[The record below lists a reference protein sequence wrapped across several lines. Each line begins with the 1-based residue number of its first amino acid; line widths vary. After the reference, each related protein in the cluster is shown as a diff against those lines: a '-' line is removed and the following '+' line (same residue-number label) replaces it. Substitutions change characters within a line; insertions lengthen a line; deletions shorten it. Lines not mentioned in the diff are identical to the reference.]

1 MKNLAIYKNDICLIA
16 GSGLFVNEVAN
27 YLNFKNLL
35 GQIILLNN
43 NKSLKKNF
51 RNNYEQ
57 FNIKN
62 LEKIISFIKS
72 RNLKKIIVI
81 GYVEL
86 PPLDKIN
93 LSFKSKLLISKDI
106 FLNNINDQ
114 SKILKKYLLNN
125 KLTLLSQKKLLKEM
139 LVTNNDEYVHKET
152 KKIVTQLAKKKFF
165 IQKLY
170 SMNIGQSFIFNGDR
184 LIAMED
190 IFGTNDM
197 ITRIGKISSKFN
209 NLIFVK
215 SKKYDQIDE
224 IDFPIIGL
232 ETLKLLIKYKFR
244 VICLFKNN
252 ILISE
257 KEKFLKQIKTNK
269 ISLIVMS

>member
-1 MKNLAIYKNDICLIA
+1 MKNLATYKNDICLIA

-27 YLNFKNLL
+27 YLNFKKLL
-35 GQIILLNN
+35 GQIIIINE

-51 RNNYEQ
+51 KNNYEQ

-81 GYVEL
+81 GYVDL

-125 KLTLLSQKKLLKEM
+125 KLALLSQKKLLKEM
-139 LVTNNDEYVHKET
+139 LVTRNDDYVHKEN
-152 KKIVTQLAKKKFF
+152 KKIVTQLTKKKVF
-165 IQKLY
+165 IRKLY

-224 IDFPIIGL
+224 IDFPVIGL

-244 VICLFKNN
+244 VICLFKND

-269 ISLIVMS
+269 ISLLVM

>member
-35 GQIILLNN
+35 GQIIIIND
-43 NKSLKKNF
+43 NKFLKKNF
-51 RNNYEQ
+51 KNNYEQ
-57 FNIKN
+57 FNIRN

-72 RNLKKIIVI
+72 KNLQKIIII
-81 GYVEL
+81 GYVDL
-86 PPLDKIN
+86 PPLNKIN
-93 LSFKSKLLISKDI
+93 LSIKSKLLISKDI

-125 KLTLLSQKKLLKEM
+125 KLTLLSQKKILKDM
-139 LVTNNDEYVHKET
+139 LVNNNDECVHKEN
-152 KKIVTQLAKKKFF
+152 KKIVTQLRKKKVF
-165 IQKLY
+165 ISKLY
-170 SMNIGQSFIFNGDR
+170 SMNIGQSFIFNSDR

-197 ITRIGKISSKFN
+197 ITRIGKISSNFN
-209 NLIFVK
+209 NLIFIK

-224 IDFPIIGL
+224 IDFPVIGM

-244 VICLFKNN
+244 AICLFKSD

-257 KEKFLKQIKTNK
+257 KDKFLKQIKTNK
-269 ISLIVMS
+269 ISLIVL

>member
-1 MKNLAIYKNDICLIA
+1 MKNLATYKNDICLIA

-27 YLNFKNLL
+27 YLNFKKLL
-35 GQIILLNN
+35 GQIIIINE
-43 NKSLKKNF
+43 NKSLEKNF
-51 RNNYEQ
+51 KNNYEQ
-57 FNIKN
+57 FNVKN

-81 GYVEL
+81 GYVDL
-86 PPLDKIN
+86 PSLDKIN
-93 LSFKSKLLISKDI
+93 LSFRSKLLISKDI

-114 SKILKKYLLNN
+114 SKIFKKYLLNN
-125 KLTLLSQKKLLKEM
+125 KLSLLSQKKLLKEM
-139 LVTNNDEYVHKET
+139 LVTRNDEYVHKEN
-152 KKIVTQLAKKKFF
+152 KKIVTQLTNKKVF
-165 IQKLY
+165 IRKLY

-224 IDFPIIGL
+224 IDFPVIGL
-232 ETLKLLIKYKFR
+232 VTLKLLIKYKFR
-244 VICLFKNN
+244 VICLFKND

-269 ISLIVMS
+269 ISLLVM

>member
-35 GQIILLNN
+35 GQIIIINE
-43 NKSLKKNF
+43 NKSLKKKF
-51 RNNYEQ
+51 KNNSKQ
-57 FNIKN
+57 FDIKN

-72 RNLKKIIVI
+72 KNLQKIIII
-81 GYVEL
+81 GYVDL
-86 PPLDKIN
+86 PSLDKIN
-93 LSFKSKLLISKDI
+93 LSIKSKLLISKDI
-106 FLNNINDQ
+106 FLNNINNQ
-114 SKILKKYLLNN
+114 SKILKKYLFNN
-125 KLTLLSQKKLLKEM
+125 KLILLSQKKLLKDM
-139 LVTNNDEYVHKET
+139 LVTNKDEYIHNED
-152 KKIVTQLAKKKFF
+152 KKIVIQLRKKRVF
-165 IQKLY
+165 IRKLY

-197 ITRIGKISSKFN
+197 IDRIGKISFRFN

-224 IDFPIIGL
+224 IDFPVIGL

-244 VICLFKNN
+244 VIFLFKND

-257 KEKFLKQIKTNK
+257 KAKFLKQIKTNK
-269 ISLIVMS
+269 ISLLVM

>member
-1 MKNLAIYKNDICLIA
+1 MKNLATSKNEICLIA

-27 YLNFKNLL
+27 YLKFKNLL
-35 GQIILLNN
+35 GQIVIINN
-43 NKSLKKNF
+43 NKTLKKNF
-51 RNNYEQ
+51 KNNYKQ
-57 FNIKN
+57 FDIKN
-62 LEKIISFIKS
+62 LEKIILFIKS
-72 RNLKKIIVI
+72 KNLQKIIII
-81 GYVEL
+81 GYVDL
-86 PPLDKIN
+86 PPLDKID
-93 LSFKSKLLISKDI
+93 LSLKSKLLISKDL

-125 KLTLLSQKKLLKEM
+125 KLILLSQKKILKEM
-139 LVTNNDEYVHKET
+139 LVNSNDEYAHKENRKTITQLT
-152 KKIVTQLAKKKFF
+152 KKKVF
-165 IQKLY
+165 IRKLY

-224 IDFPIIGL
+224 IDFPVIGL

-244 VICLFKNN
+244 VICLFKND

-269 ISLIVMS
+269 ISLLVM

>member
-1 MKNLAIYKNDICLIA
+1 MRNLATSKNEICLIA

-27 YLNFKNLL
+27 YLKFKNLL
-35 GQIILLNN
+35 GQIVIIND
-43 NKSLKKNF
+43 NKTLKKNF
-51 RNNYEQ
+51 KNNYKQ
-57 FNIKN
+57 FDIKN
-62 LEKIISFIKS
+62 LEKIILFIKS
-72 RNLKKIIVI
+72 KNLQKIIII
-81 GYVEL
+81 GYVDL
-86 PPLDKIN
+86 PPIDKIN
-93 LSFKSKLLISKDI
+93 LSLKSKLLISKDI

-114 SKILKKYLLNN
+114 SKILKRYLLNN
-125 KLTLLSQKKLLKEM
+125 KLSLLSQKKLLKDM
-139 LVTNNDEYVHKET
+139 LVNRNDEYVHKEN
-152 KKIVTQLAKKKFF
+152 KKIVTQLTKKKVF
-165 IQKLY
+165 IRKLY

-215 SKKYDQIDE
+215 SKKYSQIDE
-224 IDFPIIGL
+224 IDFPVIGL

-244 VICLFKNN
+244 VICLFKND

-257 KEKFLKQIKTNK
+257 KAKFLKQIKTNK
-269 ISLIVMS
+269 ISLLVM

>member
-27 YLNFKNLL
+27 YLKFKNLL
-35 GQIILLNN
+35 GQIIIINN

-51 RNNYEQ
+51 KNNYEQ

-72 RNLKKIIVI
+72 RNLQKIIII
-81 GYVEL
+81 GYVDL

-93 LSFKSKLLISKDI
+93 LSLKSKLLISKDI

-125 KLTLLSQKKLLKEM
+125 KLNLLSQKKLLKEM
-139 LVTNNDEYVHKET
+139 LVTRNDEYLHKEN
-152 KKIVTQLAKKKFF
+152 KKIVTQLTKKKVFVR
-165 IQKLY
+165 KLY
-170 SMNIGQSFIFNGDR
+170 SMNIGQSFILNGDR

-269 ISLIVMS
+269 ISLIVM